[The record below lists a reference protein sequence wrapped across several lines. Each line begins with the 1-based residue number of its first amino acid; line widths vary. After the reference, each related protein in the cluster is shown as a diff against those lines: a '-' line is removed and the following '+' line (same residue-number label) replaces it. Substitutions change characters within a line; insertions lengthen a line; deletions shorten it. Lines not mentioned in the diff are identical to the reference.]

1 MSKVFDAYAAY
12 YDLLY
17 KDKNY
22 EAEAEYIRS
31 LLAEQGVTGG
41 AILELGCGTGKH
53 AELFTQMGFSV
64 HGIDMSPAMVE
75 EANKR
80 KPADLADQLH
90 FETGDVRDYQVNQQ
104 FDAVVSLFHVV
115 SYQTTN
121 EDLAAMFATAS
132 RHLKPSGVFIFDFW
146 HGPGVISEKPTVRV
160 KMMEND
166 DIIVT
171 RTATPYMQKL
181 KNIVNID
188 FSINIK
194 KKISLKEKNIEE
206 RHTMRYIFEEDI
218 KLFSN
223 NNSLKI
229 QLIYSWLKKKK
240 INATDWYGIAI
251 LKTVDI

>member
-104 FDAVVSLFHVV
+104 FDAVVSLFHVA
-115 SYQTTN
+115 SYQTTD
-121 EDLAAMFATAS
+121 EDLEAMFATAS
-132 RHLKPSGVFIFDFW
+132 RHLKPGGVFVFDYW
-146 HGPGVISEKPTVRV
+146 HGPGVVSDKPTLRV
-160 KMMEND
+160 KRMEND
-166 DIIVT
+166 SHHVIRIAEPEMQV
-171 RTATPYMQKL
+171 RTNT
-181 KNIVNID
+181 VNVKYTI
-188 FSINIK
+188 FIRNN
-194 KKISLKEKNIEE
+194 NIETYTKVE
-206 RHTMRYIFEEDI
+206 ESHLMRYMFIE
-218 KLFSN
+218 KLEQLARSN
-223 NNSLKI
+223 DYRSVHNLK
-229 QLIYSWLKKKK
+229 WLTHKQ
-240 INATDWYGIAI
+240 ACGSDWLAC
-251 LKTVDI
+251 LVCRK